1 MLKHLAIS
9 NYALIDSLSISF
21 DDGFSV
27 ITGETGA
34 GKSILLGALGFV
46 LGDRTDSSI
55 MLDETKKC
63 SVEATFVVDNER
75 FKPFFEENDLDIED
89 ELILRRELSPT
100 KKSRAFIND
109 TPVTVQQ
116 LKELGNQLVDIHS
129 QHDSLLLTN
138 SDFQLKIVDDA
149 ADNATLLAD
158 YQEVYHKYVALRNG
172 LKSLREMAQKNVA
185 ENDFL
190 AFQLDE
196 LVKADLQDGEYEE
209 VSQRLE
215 LMENAGEVKTLLAQ
229 SLNSLNDSEYSI
241 LNQLNDL
248 KSSVDRLRRYIPQAE
263 QYLERIDSTKIELKD
278 IAQDL
283 DSLQDSTQF
292 DSASLNEIQER
303 FDLLQRLILKHH
315 VSDYSDLLSI
325 REDLRQKV
333 GAFANIDEEIAKKEQ
348 ELKKCEKELT
358 KLADNLSD
366 KRKKVKVSFEK
377 AVTEILRQL
386 KMPHGVFEIEISEF
400 SNSSENTQF
409 TITGRD
415 CVRFLF
421 SANKGIAPDDMSRVA
436 SGGELSRLMLAIK
449 SVAAESSYIPTL
461 IFDEIDTGV
470 SGEVASKLGDIMQKM
485 GESLQIISIT
495 HLPQIASKAK
505 NHFFVYKDEDNE
517 KTRSCIRQL
526 SHDERV
532 TEIAKML
539 SNDKITPEA
548 IRAAKVLINKN

>member
-9 NYALIDSLSISF
+9 NYALIDSLSIAF

-46 LGDRTDSSI
+46 LGDRSDSSI

-63 SVEATFVVDNER
+63 AVEATFVVDNER
-75 FKPFFEENDLDIED
+75 FKPFFEENDLDFEE

-109 TPVTVQQ
+109 TPVTAQQ

-149 ADNATLLAD
+149 ANNAPLLLE
-158 YQEVYHKYVALRNG
+158 YQKVYNTYITLRNE
-172 LKSLREMAQKNVA
+172 LRQLRDMSQKNVA

-196 LVKADLQDGEYEE
+196 LLKADLQDDEYDE

-215 LMENAGEVKTLLAQ
+215 LLENAEEVKTLLAQ
-229 SLNSLNDSEYSI
+229 SLSTLSESELSI

-248 KSSVDRLRRYIPQAE
+248 KSSVDKLRRYVPQAE
-263 QYLERIDSTKIELKD
+263 QYSERLESTKIELKD

-292 DSASLNEIQER
+292 DAASLNEIQER
-303 FDLLQRLILKHH
+303 FDLLQRLMMKHH
-315 VSDYSDLLSI
+315 VSDYADLLKI
-325 REDLRQKV
+325 REELQHKM
-333 GAFANIDEEIAKKEQ
+333 GAFANIDEEIAQKEQ

-358 KLADNLSD
+358 KLADELSV

-377 AVTEILRQL
+377 AVTEIIHQL
-386 KMPHGVFEIEISEF
+386 KMPHGVFEIEL
-400 SNSSENTQF
+400 SENSEYSKF
-409 TITGRD
+409 SESGKD
-415 CVRFLF
+415 NVRFLF

-449 SVAAESSYIPTL
+449 AVAAENNYIPTL

-485 GESLQIISIT
+485 GESLQIVSIT

-505 NHFFVYKDEDNE
+505 NHFFVYKDESE
-517 KTRSCIRQL
+517 QKTRSCIRLL

-548 IRAAKVLINKN
+548 IKAAEVILNI

>member
-1 MLKHLAIS
+1 MLKHLTIG
-9 NYALIDSLSISF
+9 NYALIDSLSITF
-21 DDGFSV
+21 DNGFSV

-34 GKSILLGALGFV
+34 GKSILLGALEFV
-46 LGDRTDSSI
+46 LGERVDTNI
-55 MLDETKKC
+55 MLDDTKKC
-63 SVEATFVVDNER
+63 TVEASFVIDNDR
-75 FKPFFEENDLDIED
+75 FKSFFVENDLDLDE

-109 TPVTVQQ
+109 TPVTIQQ

-138 SDFQLKIVDDA
+138 ADFQLKIVDDA
-149 ADNATLLAD
+149 ADNASLLID
-158 YQEVYHKYVALRNG
+158 YQKVYNSFVALRNE
-172 LKSLREMAQKNVA
+172 LKRLREMAQKNVA

-209 VSQRLE
+209 VGQKLE
-215 LMENAGEVKTLLAQ
+215 LLENAEEVKTLLAQ
-229 SLNSLNDSEYSI
+229 SLSSLNDSEYSI

-248 KSSVDRLRRYIPQAE
+248 KSSVDRLKRYLPQAE

-283 DSLQDSTQF
+283 DNLQDSTQF
-292 DSASLNEIQER
+292 DADSLNDIQER
-303 FDLLQRLILKHH
+303 YDLIQCLMMKHH
-315 VSDYSDLLSI
+315 VSDYAELLKI
-325 REDLRQKV
+325 REELQQKV

-366 KRKKVKVSFEK
+366 KRRKVKVSFEK
-377 AVTEILRQL
+377 SVTEILRQL
-386 KMPHGVFEIEISEF
+386 KMPHAVFEIEISEF
-400 SNSSENTQF
+400 SNISDFSSS
-409 TITGRD
+409 GRNKI
-415 CVRFLF
+415 RFLF

-449 SVAAESSYIPTL
+449 AVAAGSNYIPTL

-470 SGEVASKLGDIMQKM
+470 SGEVAAKLGDIMHKM

-505 NHFFVYKDEDNE
+505 SHFFVYKDEDNE

-526 SHDERV
+526 SHEERV

-548 IRAAKVLINKN
+548 IRAAEVILS

>member
-1 MLKHLAIS
+1 MLKHLTIS

-21 DDGFSV
+21 DNGFSV

-63 SVEATFVVDNER
+63 LVEATFVVDNER
-75 FKPFFEENDLDIED
+75 FKSFFEENDLDFDE

-109 TPVTVQQ
+109 TPVTAQQ
-116 LKELGNQLVDIHS
+116 LKELGSQLVDIHS

-138 SDFQLKIVDDA
+138 ADFQLEIIDNA
-149 ADNATLLAD
+149 ADNNALLIE
-158 YQEVYHKYVALRNG
+158 YQAVYHKFVALRNE

-196 LVKADLQDGEYEE
+196 LVKTNLQEGEYEE
-209 VSQRLE
+209 VGQKLE
-215 LMENAGEVKTLLAQ
+215 LLENAEEVKTLLAQ
-229 SLNSLNDSEYSI
+229 SLSSLSESEYSI
-241 LNQLNDL
+241 LNQLNEL

-292 DSASLNEIQER
+292 DASSLNEIQER
-303 FDLLQRLILKHH
+303 FDLIQRLMMKHH
-315 VSDYSDLLSI
+315 VSDYAELLNI
-325 REDLRQKV
+325 REDLKQKV
-333 GAFANIDEEIAKKEQ
+333 GAFANIDEQIAKKEQ
-348 ELKKCEKELT
+348 EVKSCEKELS
-358 KLADNLSD
+358 KLAGELSA
-366 KRKKVKVSFEK
+366 KRKKVKVPFEK
-377 AVTEILRQL
+377 AVTEIIRQL

-400 SNSSENTQF
+400 SERLEF
-409 TITGRD
+409 LETGKDR
-415 CVRFLF
+415 VRFLF

-449 SVAAESSYIPTL
+449 AVAAESSYIPTL
-461 IFDEIDTGV
+461 IFDEIDTGG

-485 GESLQIISIT
+485 GENLQIISIT
-495 HLPQIASKAK
+495 HLPQIASKAQ
-505 NHFFVYKDEDNE
+505 NHFFVYKDETE
-517 KTRSCIRQL
+517 QKTRSCIRQL

-548 IRAAKVLINKN
+548 IKAAEVILS

>member
-9 NYALIDSLSISF
+9 NYALIDSLSIAF

-46 LGDRTDSSI
+46 LGDRSDSSI

-63 SVEATFVVDNER
+63 AVEATFVVDNER
-75 FKPFFEENDLDIED
+75 FKPFFEENDLDFEE

-109 TPVTVQQ
+109 TPVTAQQ

-149 ADNATLLAD
+149 ANNAPLLLE
-158 YQEVYHKYVALRNG
+158 YQKVYNTYITLRNE
-172 LKSLREMAQKNVA
+172 LRQLRDMSQKNVA

-196 LVKADLQDGEYEE
+196 LLKADLQDDEYDE

-215 LMENAGEVKTLLAQ
+215 FLENAEEVKTLLAQ
-229 SLNSLNDSEYSI
+229 SLSTLSESELSI

-248 KSSVDRLRRYIPQAE
+248 KSSVDKLRRYVPQAE
-263 QYLERIDSTKIELKD
+263 QYSERLESTKIELKD

-292 DSASLNEIQER
+292 DAASLNEIQER
-303 FDLLQRLILKHH
+303 FDLLQRLMMKHH
-315 VSDYSDLLSI
+315 VSDYADLLKI
-325 REDLRQKV
+325 REELQHKV
-333 GAFANIDEEIAKKEQ
+333 GAFANIDEEIAQKEQ

-358 KLADNLSD
+358 KLADELSV

-377 AVTEILRQL
+377 AVTEIIHQL
-386 KMPHGVFEIEISEF
+386 KMPHGVFEIEL
-400 SNSSENTQF
+400 SENSEYSKF
-409 TITGRD
+409 SESGKD
-415 CVRFLF
+415 NVRFLF

-449 SVAAESSYIPTL
+449 AVAAENNYIPTL

-485 GESLQIISIT
+485 GESLQIVSIT

-505 NHFFVYKDEDNE
+505 NHFFVYKDESE
-517 KTRSCIRQL
+517 QKTRSCIRLL

-548 IRAAKVLINKN
+548 IKAAEVILNI

>member
-21 DDGFSV
+21 DDGFSA

-55 MLDETKKC
+55 MLDESKKC
-63 SVEATFVVDNER
+63 AVEAAFIVDNER
-75 FKPFFEENDLDIED
+75 FKSFFEDNDLDFE
-89 ELILRRELSPT
+89 EEVILRRELSPT

-109 TPVTVQQ
+109 TPVTAQQ

-138 SDFQLKIVDDA
+138 ADFQLKIVDDA
-149 ADNATLLAD
+149 ANNASLLLE
-158 YQEVYHKYVALRNG
+158 YQKVYTSYVTLRNE
-172 LKSLREMAQKNVA
+172 LKRLREMSQKNVS

-196 LVKADLQDGEYEE
+196 LVKADLQDGEYDD

-215 LMENAGEVKTLLAQ
+215 LLENAEEVKTLLAQ
-229 SLNSLNDSEYSI
+229 SLSSLNDSEYSI
-241 LNQLNDL
+241 LDQLNEL
-248 KSSVDRLRRYIPQAE
+248 KSLVDKLRRYLPQAE

-283 DSLQDSTQF
+283 DNLQDSTQF
-292 DSASLNEIQER
+292 DAASLNEIQER
-303 FDLLQRLILKHH
+303 FDLIQRLMMKHH
-315 VSDYSDLLSI
+315 VNDYAELLKI
-325 REDLRQKV
+325 REDLQQKV
-333 GAFANIDEEIAKKEQ
+333 GTFANIDEEIAKKEQ

-358 KLADNLSD
+358 KLADELSA

-377 AVTEILRQL
+377 AVTEIIHQL
-386 KMPHGVFEIEISEF
+386 KMPHGVFEVEISEF
-400 SNSSENTQF
+400 SESSKSSEFSN
-409 TITGRD
+409 TGRD
-415 CVRFLF
+415 KVRFLF
-421 SANKGIAPDDMSRVA
+421 SANKGIAPDDMNRVA

-449 SVAAESSYIPTL
+449 AVAAENAYIPTL
-461 IFDEIDTGV
+461 VFDEIDTGV
-470 SGEVASKLGDIMQKM
+470 SGEVASKLGNIMQKM

-495 HLPQIASKAK
+495 HLPQIASKAR
-505 NHFFVYKDEDNE
+505 NHFFVYKDETE
-517 KTRSCIRQL
+517 QKTRSCIKKL

-539 SNDKITPEA
+539 SNDKITTEA
-548 IRAAKVLINKN
+548 IQAAKVLINKN

>member
-1 MLKHLAIS
+1 MLKHLTID
-9 NYALIDSLSISF
+9 NYALIDSLSITF
-21 DDGFSV
+21 DNGFSV

-46 LGDRTDSSI
+46 LGERVDTNI
-55 MLDETKKC
+55 MLDDTKKC
-63 SVEATFVVDNER
+63 TVEASFVIDNDR
-75 FKPFFEENDLDIED
+75 FKSFFVENDLDLDE

-109 TPVTVQQ
+109 TPVTIQQ

-138 SDFQLKIVDDA
+138 ADFQLKIVDDA
-149 ADNATLLAD
+149 ADNASLLID
-158 YQEVYHKYVALRNG
+158 YQKVYNSFVALRNE
-172 LKSLREMAQKNVA
+172 LKRLREMAQKNVA

-209 VSQRLE
+209 VGQKLE
-215 LMENAGEVKTLLAQ
+215 LLENAEEVKTLLAH
-229 SLNSLNDSEYSI
+229 SLSSLNDSEYSI

-248 KSSVDRLRRYIPQAE
+248 KSSVDRLKRYLPQAE

-283 DSLQDSTQF
+283 DNLQDSTQF
-292 DSASLNEIQER
+292 DANSLNDIQER
-303 FDLLQRLILKHH
+303 YDLIQRLMMKHH
-315 VSDYSDLLSI
+315 VGDYAELLKI
-325 REDLRQKV
+325 REELQQKV

-366 KRKKVKVSFEK
+366 KRRKVKVSFEK
-377 AVTEILRQL
+377 SVTEILRQL
-386 KMPHGVFEIEISEF
+386 KMPHAVFEIEISEF
-400 SNSSENTQF
+400 SNISDFSSS
-409 TITGRD
+409 GRNKI
-415 CVRFLF
+415 RFLF

-449 SVAAESSYIPTL
+449 AVAAGSNYIPTL

-470 SGEVASKLGDIMQKM
+470 SGEVAAKLGDIMHKM

-505 NHFFVYKDEDNE
+505 SHFFVYKDEDNE

-526 SHDERV
+526 SHEERV

-548 IRAAKVLINKN
+548 IRAAEVILS